1 MTRVLFYFLMIFSML
16 LLAHSHENADRCEA
30 AIDPRVSTDQRTLP
44 YFGEVS
50 LND

>member
-44 YFGEVS
+44 YFVRGSITE
-50 LND
+50 